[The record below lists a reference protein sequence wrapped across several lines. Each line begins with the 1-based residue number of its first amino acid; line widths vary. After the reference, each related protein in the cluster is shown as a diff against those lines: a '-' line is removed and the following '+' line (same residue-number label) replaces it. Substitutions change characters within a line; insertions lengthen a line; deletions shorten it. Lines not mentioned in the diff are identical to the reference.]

1 MFEEKNIF
9 LFRNRFDEIPP
20 VCLDHGPHVFCQI
33 YKEMTKYHS
42 FLSFGM
48 ETTMQQ
54 FYTVITIYKKIIYMG
69 YGIKQ
74 DKYRIDPG

>member
-54 FYTVITIYKKIIYMG
+54 FYNELSISFGKNNNKLLTE
-69 YGIKQ
+69 
-74 DKYRIDPG
+74 DP

>member
-54 FYTVITIYKKIIYMG
+54 FYKWTFYKFWQK
-69 YGIKQ
+69 
-74 DKYRIDPG
+74 